1 MKQEYSK
8 PALEVLGELQDVTAA
23 TGGPNFVDV
32 PQGTP
37 LGQGFITS

>member
-8 PALEVLGELQDVTAA
+8 PSLDVLGELREVTAQ

-37 LGQGFITS
+37 VGFGFITS